1 MRRKTGES
9 RQMKAKGRQGSGCGG
24 RERGGPCLMH
34 TEFLFGGWKVLEIIV
49 VMGQHWQCN

>member
-1 MRRKTGES
+1 MRKTGES